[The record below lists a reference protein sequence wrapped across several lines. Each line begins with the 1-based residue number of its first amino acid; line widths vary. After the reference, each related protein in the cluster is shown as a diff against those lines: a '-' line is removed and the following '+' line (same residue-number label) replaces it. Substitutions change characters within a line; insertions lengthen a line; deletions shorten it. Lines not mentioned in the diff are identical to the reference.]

1 MKKNLKNLIKS
12 NGTSILILGPLFIPQ
27 KTLLSSFKKT
37 KPTLIV
43 LVDRGNHHLKN
54 IPKYARINCISVG
67 DGDSNQN
74 SKLDILLNPKKDF
87 SDLDF
92 VINAISKEKSVLY
105 VSALGFC
112 ACYSKSKKEER
123 FDHLLFNLGSFTRLC
138 NKLLVTISLDERF
151 IFLPKGKH
159 SLEHFGTFSLISL
172 KDQKIK
178 IKGSVEYK
186 INPWKKVS
194 QLSSLGLSNIAYGKV
209 LIESLH
215 GIIIYKAL

>member
-1 MKKNLKNLIKS
+1 MKNNLKNLIKS

-27 KTLLSSFKKT
+27 KTLLSSLKKT

-54 IPKYARINCISVG
+54 IPKYARSNCISVG

-92 VINAISKEKSVLY
+92 VINAISKEKSVLN

-112 ACYSKSKKEER
+112 ACYSKSKKEAR
-123 FDHLLFNLGSFTRLC
+123 FDHLFFNLGSFSRLC
-138 NKLLVTISLDERF
+138 HKLLITISLDERF
-151 IFLPKGKH
+151 LFLPKGKH
-159 SLEHFGTFSLISL
+159 NLDFCGTFSLISL
-172 KDQKIK
+172 KNQKIK
-178 IKGSVEYK
+178 ITGNVEYK
-186 INPWKKVS
+186 INKWKNVT

-209 LIESLH
+209 FIESLH